1 MAGGSQDVR
10 RFMDREATP
19 PRGHGSARYPPEQER
34 SPSPPPPLPTKRRK
48 YQRVGSGSSEENVV
62 PVDSPPKKKQARK
75 TKHVTK
81 VDPDE
86 EMPQEEA
93 VIVGVGF
100 SQPPVLLKEGKDG
113 KRIVE
118 PATPGVLN
126 VRNPLSLPLVS
137 SWEKGMDTMN
147 VMMERYRVDSGLR
160 DAYKLMPEQTE
171 IFQKMCQ
178 TWMNEEARGLQLTLQ
193 QATHDGAKALLGGEG
208 QLQTAGSRTRTGSA
222 PAVPCGTTAAP
233 RWKASSSVCMGR

>member
-34 SPSPPPPLPTKRRK
+34 SPSPPPLPTKRRK
-48 YQRVGSGSSEENVV
+48 YQRVGSGSSEEDVV
-62 PVDSPPKKKQARK
+62 PVDSPPKLPKKQSRK

-86 EMPQEEA
+86 EMPQEEDA

-118 PATPGVLN
+118 PATPGILN

-147 VMMERYRVDSGLR
+147 VLMERYRVDSGLR
-160 DAYKLMPEQTE
+160 DAYKLMPEQT
-171 IFQKMCQ
+171 
-178 TWMNEEARGLQLTLQ
+178 
-193 QATHDGAKALLGGEG
+193 
-208 QLQTAGSRTRTGSA
+208 
-222 PAVPCGTTAAP
+222 
-233 RWKASSSVCMGR
+233 